1 MRKKILATILALF
14 ALPVSVM
21 AAPVVYTA
29 AASFGDYFAF
39 GCTLCLGLASV
50 LACKT
55 IGCYYNSC
63 FYYCG

>member
-55 IGCYYNSC
+55 IGC
-63 FYYCG
+63 